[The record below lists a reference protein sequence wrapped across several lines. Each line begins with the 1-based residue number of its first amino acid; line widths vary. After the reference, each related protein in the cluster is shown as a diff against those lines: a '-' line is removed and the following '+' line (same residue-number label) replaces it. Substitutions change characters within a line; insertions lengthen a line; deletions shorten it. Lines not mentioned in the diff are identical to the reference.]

1 MTTYADGAKATVQ
14 VASAVNTSQSGLTP
28 GAKYYVQ
35 EDGTLS
41 ITPDTPHSVL
51 AGTAISATKLLV
63 SSSLITAHPDPELP
77 AAGAAGTILKSDGT
91 NWISGD
97 EAELPTPGIAGYVL
111 KSDGSNWI
119 AGAEAALRHAG
130 SSRPRRGKALRLST
144 QLQHPKPRDDVR
156 LLQPAFEARIR
167 NDYRVGF
174 PAAGQRRSDS
184 ARYRSRSHSGQ
195 CADSGS

>member
-119 AGAEAALRHAG
+119 AGAEADPGLPVAGTAGKLLTSDGTNWVSSDHAL
-130 SSRPRRGKALRLST
+130 PD
-144 QLQHPKPRDDVR
+144 P
-156 LLQPAFEARIR
+156 
-167 NDYRVGF
+167 
-174 PAAGQRRSDS
+174 
-184 ARYRSRSHSGQ
+184 
-195 CADSGS
+195 